1 MLDLATRLNQAADLR
16 TASKEIL
23 DKAVEAVAAERAT
36 LFLVNDAGPVSELS
50 VCLSRGKDQPAHKEQ
65 MRKLSVPVDDSS
77 VAGSVAKSGSSVVVA
92 DAYDDKRFNREVDA
106 QTGFRTK
113 SIVCVPLTGSGG
125 TVVGVLQAVNR
136 RDGSCF
142 SQADCLS
149 LERFAAVGG
158 ALVQRL
164 RLVLALQEAQ
174 RRAEEMLVLMRDIP
188 AEAAR
193 EGTSGVVRA
202 IIRTAYRMLECE
214 RVTLLLEDPVTKNLV
229 IQESK
234 DAVGVVVPRGKG
246 LAGFAAAA
254 GRLINIADAHD
265 DERFDPATDRRTH
278 FRTGSVLAAPIR
290 CEGGAVVGV
299 LMAINRLFDG
309 SDLATFTARST
320 TRSNPTSPSHVHSS
334 VAAAPFSLLSPD
346 NCPSPPARS
355 TGRSLAEQLTLPEQ
369 SPVGAAVGPPA
380 WGAPDR
386 GSRLGA
392 LAADASPLASSP
404 RASAPPPPPR
414 GASPTARPPLAD
426 AATAGAV
433 LESEATSRPGA
444 PASRQARPP
453 PPTIRTSS
461 EKHTARPS
469 LGGGRG
475 HRSHASASDRPPAGT
490 HLPFF
495 RFTPADERVMEAL
508 VGQAGVELSRAAAAK
523 ELQRSRDVT
532 ASLLDV
538 VHASASEP
546 SLHGMVRRVLAATYR
561 LLGADRVSLF
571 LVDAVR
577 EDLVL
582 MNSEDARGVRL
593 RFGEG
598 IAGTVAKTGRLSNV
612 PDAYSCPLFDSSVD
626 RNTGFRTGAVLTVP
640 ISLPGPAVPS
650 PRGPGSSSA
659 APIAVLQAIR
669 SGAGRPFDRQDEDA
683 VCAFAVEVALAL
695 KRRSVETVLMG
706 ILDERRH
713 RSDKAERRSKGRGVA
728 NGAAAGAGAAAA
740 APTASGTSARGAGG
754 AQPRGALSSGLGSAR
769 LQGEGPVPETDSET
783 DADSPKAAGPPPSAE
798 QSPRA
803 ERARR
808 STVATSTP
816 GRAARLSSDSRV
828 RRLSSAEMR
837 VAAERMRAR
846 ERRAAVSLL
855 TYYDDSHA
863 SSRIHAS
870 VVLRRVQISARRPP
884 SWPEGLL
891 ATADTSELGARD
903 PLLTWGW
910 DIFALWDGGSRGGEA
925 ALMTAVANMLRQ
937 FALLRRFHVKEST
950 LQAFVAEVRSKYH
963 ANPFHNWLHAVAVM
977 QASFLILVHT
987 RAAGMLSYVD
997 IFACLVAALCH
1008 DIDHP
1013 GTSNGFLIATEA
1025 KLALLHNDDAPLER
1039 HHSAT
1044 AAALLQQKE
1053 LDVFAS
1059 LDAPSRKRVRKV
1071 MVGAILATD
1080 MSKHMGHIQSLADR
1094 AARVAARAQAA
1105 AEEVGADLLDGR
1117 LTAGSGGASAVS
1129 PTVSPLQ
1136 RSSSLEPPALSRAL
1150 TSTSSDNS
1158 LRAARNQLATLGR
1171 RASAAGSSAP
1181 MLRSVALA
1189 LAPFDRD
1196 SPADRLALVESVVH
1210 TADLSGQAFPIPIAL
1225 KWGRGIVEEFQHE
1238 ARLFEA
1244 HGLDPPPFITNLDT
1258 EAEQASLQ
1266 TGFIGAMVLPL
1277 WERMQD
1283 VLLQLGEPLRN
1294 LRGNLNYNEGVA
1306 GRAAADEV
1314 AADSV
1319 DDDGDG
1325 DDDNDVALGS
1335 GGGGAGGDGDVHS
1348 EEDCECDAE
1357 AVRRAASQGA
1367 STDGDGSLEGADLE
1381 VHPGVA

>member
-1 MLDLATRLNQAADLR
+1 MSAAAAAAAGAAAGAAAMAALSVTPPDSPVAEQRERDCCEAQHVLDLATRLNQAADLR

-320 TRSNPTSPSHVHSS
+320 T
-334 VAAAPFSLLSPD
+334 
-346 NCPSPPARS
+346 
-355 TGRSLAEQLTLPEQ
+355 
-369 SPVGAAVGPPA
+369 
-380 WGAPDR
+380 
-386 GSRLGA
+386 
-392 LAADASPLASSP
+392 
-404 RASAPPPPPR
+404 
-414 GASPTARPPLAD
+414 
-426 AATAGAV
+426 
-433 LESEATSRPGA
+433 
-444 PASRQARPP
+444 
-453 PPTIRTSS
+453 
-461 EKHTARPS
+461 
-469 LGGGRG
+469 
-475 HRSHASASDRPPAGT
+475 SHASASDRPPAGT

-612 PDAYSCPLFDSSVD
+612 PDAYSSPLFDSSVD

-884 SWPEGLL
+884 SWPEGLV

-1117 LTAGSGGASAVS
+1117 LTASSGGASAVS